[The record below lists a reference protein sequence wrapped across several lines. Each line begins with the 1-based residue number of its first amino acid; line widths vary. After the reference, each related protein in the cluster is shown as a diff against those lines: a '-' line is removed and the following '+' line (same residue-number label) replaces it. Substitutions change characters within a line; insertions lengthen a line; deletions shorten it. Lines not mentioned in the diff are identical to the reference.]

1 MHKMIRQYIG
11 WEKIFVNNGVN
22 KRFISIIHKQLMK
35 LNTKKQATQ
44 SIDRE
49 MDKIDVLHIYNGIL
63 LIHKKNKKMPF
74 IETCINLEIVILT
87 KVSQTEK
94 EIYDI
99 TYMWEQKKRYK

>member
-1 MHKMIRQYIG
+1 
-11 WEKIFVNNGVN
+11 
-22 KRFISIIHKQLMK
+22 MK

-74 IETCINLEIVILT
+74 IETCINLEIVLNG
-87 KVSQTEK
+87 VSQTEEK
-94 EIYDI
+94 YRMTFLMCRI
-99 TYMWEQKKRYK
+99 